1 VPRQDP
7 NIPDAVR
14 RFLLTSVPSVPF
26 LEAARHFHLNPDR
39 PHSAPSIA
47 SALYVPPAAADK
59 LIAELLAAGI
69 IAAEGAAYRYAPRDD
84 ALAQALAEL
93 FVCYQ
98 TNLVG
103 ITNLIHDSTQRSA
116 ERFANA
122 FKLRKDT

>member
-1 VPRQDP
+1 MPRHDP
-7 NIPDAVR
+7 AIPDAVR

-26 LEAARHFHLNPDR
+26 LEAARHFHLNPGR
-39 PHSAPSIA
+39 AHSVQAIA
-47 SALYVPPAAADK
+47 SALYVPLAAAEK
-59 LIAELLAAGI
+59 LVAELTAAGI
-69 IAAEGAAYRYAPRDD
+69 IAADGEGYRYAPRHE
-84 ALAQALAEL
+84 ALAQALTDV

-98 TNLVG
+98 SNLVG